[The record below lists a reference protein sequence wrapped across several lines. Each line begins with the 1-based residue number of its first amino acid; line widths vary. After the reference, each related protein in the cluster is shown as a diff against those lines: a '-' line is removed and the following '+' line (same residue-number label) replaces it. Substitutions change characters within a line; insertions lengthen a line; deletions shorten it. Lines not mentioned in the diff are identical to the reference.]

1 MVLGGSKTDM
11 FQMLD
16 LLWSD
21 PKSAPGCEPNTFRGG
36 GTYFGPDITKVQT
49 VTKPGFLNVALAGI
63 ASTIITRRGIFCV
76 RRSPAGR
83 QAGGA
88 MLAAGEDFF
97 KE

>member
-1 MVLGGSKTDM
+1 MSFLKVWISSEVGRGPNSTKSRTYHRSFKALSKAVVLGGSKTDM

-49 VTKPGFLNVALAGI
+49 VT
-63 ASTIITRRGIFCV
+63 
-76 RRSPAGR
+76 
-83 QAGGA
+83 
-88 MLAAGEDFF
+88 
-97 KE
+97 